1 MKIDSMESLGD
12 FADEVKTDQ
21 DKFKVTLETIEAAM
35 KEAAKLSEETIAELK
50 EANETMKAEN
60 LVFVDKLKTLQTLV
74 KSPGAIMQT
83 TDIETREN
91 WKIGKMVQLLV
102 RNHLGIK
109 TPGDHAIMMKMGCI
123 PTQPSIRGDVG
134 PITVAEGYEDRYKS
148 RMMDAVAGK
157 VSAISGDPLTSDDSD
172 EGGFLGSYLVPVDTN
187 AAVMRVAADA
197 SALMG
202 RVTTMPVRG
211 ITTYLPTTTD
221 AFAFV
226 AVSDQETAKTEET
239 LSFGRATLTVVTYAL
254 WIAITEEVDEDSLV
268 ALGALIRQLS
278 AEAWALKYDQ
288 MCLEDS
294 TYGALANAGNNVGM
308 DGGDTTF
315 GSITGTDLDSMI
327 AKLTTRA
334 ARRGAS
340 FFMHPTVWDV
350 LVNEVDADGNYKIR
364 RFSEDA
370 PLMARGYP
378 VVLTDGMPA
387 LADTAVS
394 TKFVAF
400 GNPTYIVNGTK
411 VGFEF
416 RIFNETYGTM
426 QYDQIYLRARLRQAF
441 VLWAT
446 AAWVSLT
453 TAAS

>member
-1 MKIDSMESLGD
+1 MPPIKTMEELD
-12 FADEVKTDQ
+12 EFATGVKTGQ
-21 DKFKVTLETIEAAM
+21 DEFKVTLEIIEASM
-35 KEAAKLSEETIAELK
+35 KEAAKLSEETIAAL
-50 EANETMKAEN
+50 KAEN
-60 LVFVDKLKTLQTLV
+60 ETFKDKLGTLQTLV
-74 KSPGAIMQT
+74 KSQDAIMQT
-83 TDIETREN
+83 TDTETLEC
-91 WKIGKMVQLLV
+91 WKMGKMTQLLI
-102 RNHLGIK
+102 RNHIGIK
-109 TPGDHAIMMKMGCI
+109 TQGDHAMMMKLGCI

-134 PITVAEGYEDRYKS
+134 PITVMKGYEDQYRDRYKTS
-148 RMMDAVAGK
+148 MLDAVTGK
-157 VSAISGDPLTSDDSD
+157 VAAISTDPLTSDDSD
-172 EGGFLGSYLVPVDTN
+172 EGGFLGSYLVPVDTS
-187 AAVMRVAADA
+187 AAVMRVATDA
-197 SALMG
+197 SAMMG
-202 RVTTMPVRG
+202 RITTMPVRG

-221 AFAFV
+221 SFAFV
-226 AVSDQETAKTEET
+226 AVTDQETAKTEET

-268 ALGALIRQLS
+268 SLGALIRQLS
-278 AEAWALKYDQ
+278 AEAWALKFDQ
-288 MCLEDS
+288 LCLEDS

-315 GSITGTDLDSMI
+315 GSVSTTDLDSMI

-364 RFSEDA
+364 RFADDA

-394 TKFVAF
+394 TKFIAF

-416 RIFNETYGTM
+416 RIFTETYGTM

-453 TAAS
+453 TAAE

>member
-1 MKIDSMESLGD
+1 MPPIKTMEALD
-12 FADEVKTDQ
+12 EFATEVKTDQ
-21 DKFKVTLETIEAAM
+21 EQLKVTVATIDAAM
-35 KEAAKLSEETIAELK
+35 KEAAKASAEYIAGI
-50 EANETMKAEN
+50 KAEVE
-60 LVFVDKLKTLQTLV
+60 VFKDKLGSLQTLV
-74 KSPGAIMQT
+74 KSQDAIMQT
-83 TDIETREN
+83 TDTETLEC
-91 WKIGKMVQLLV
+91 WKMGKMTQLLI
-102 RNHLGIK
+102 RNHLGMTSK
-109 TPGDHAIMMKMGCI
+109 GDHATMMKLGCI
-123 PTQPSIRGDVG
+123 PTRLAPKADVG
-134 PITVAEGYEDRYKS
+134 PIDIVKGYEERYKS
-148 RMMDAVAGK
+148 RMLNAINGKAAV
-157 VSAISGDPLTSDDSD
+157 SDDPLTSDDSD
-172 EGGFLGSYLVPVDTN
+172 ETGFLGSYLVPVDTN

-197 SALMG
+197 SAMMG

-221 AFAFV
+221 AFAFT
-226 AVSDQETAKTEET
+226 AVTDQETAKTEET

-268 ALGALIRQLS
+268 SLGALIRQLS
-278 AEAWALKYDQ
+278 AEAWAAKFDS
-288 MCLEDS
+288 MCLEDA
-294 TYGALANAGNNVGM
+294 TYGALANAGNNVAMG
-308 DGGDTTF
+308 GGDTTF
-315 GSITGTDLDSMI
+315 GSITTAYLDAMI

-340 FFMHPTVWDV
+340 FFMHPTVWDT

-364 RFSEDA
+364 RFADDA

-400 GNPTYIVNGTK
+400 GNPAYIVNGTK

-453 TAAS
+453 TAAA